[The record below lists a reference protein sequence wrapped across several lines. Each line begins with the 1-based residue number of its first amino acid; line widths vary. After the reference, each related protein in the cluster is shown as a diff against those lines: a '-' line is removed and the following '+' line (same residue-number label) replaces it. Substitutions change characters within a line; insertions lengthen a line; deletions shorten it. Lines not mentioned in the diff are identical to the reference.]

1 MVNRREQYRDVEIVH
16 MVPMGIGSIPDAVLL
31 FLHEKKN
38 LGRHS
43 ELLSDGIVDLL
54 KGGVNNSKKTLY
66 LGKSIATFLMGTR
79 KHVDYIVTKF
89 GIARMTGQSLRQRVK
104 ALIGIAHPKFRM
116 ELTEAYAKK
125 FSHQL
130 EEE

>member
-1 MVNRREQYRDVEIVH
+1 MWICLR
-16 MVPMGIGSIPDAVLL
+16 
-31 FLHEKKN
+31 
-38 LGRHS
+38 
-43 ELLSDGIVDLL
+43 
-54 KGGVNNSKKTLY
+54 GGVNNSKKTLY

>member
-54 KGGVNNSKKTLY
+54 KGG
-66 LGKSIATFLMGTR
+66 GK
-79 KHVDYIVTKF
+79 
-89 GIARMTGQSLRQRVK
+89 
-104 ALIGIAHPKFRM
+104 
-116 ELTEAYAKK
+116 
-125 FSHQL
+125 
-130 EEE
+130 